1 MKWLCVEVLLPATA
15 IGTRGSTDTGT
26 MLTNGSVSGFLIG
39 LRLGD
44 LTRRPFTA
52 PLGMGIGLS
61 LQASTLLSLLV
72 LVLAVLSGNYRNR
85 LERQTG
91 LIERFNDL
99 ELLALNG
106 PALGDQHGQ
115 HDVLYVLTVQGLAR
129 HGDFV
134 LQDFR
139 DNDFHGLGSPIG
151 DPLIRPC
158 AIDAHDQ
165 TAKEKAFAGIFK
177 DDQKVLGFKWYWC

>member
-1 MKWLCVEVLLPATA
+1 MKWLCVEVLLPASA
-15 IGTRGSTDTGT
+15 IGTGGSTDTGT
-26 MLTNGSVSGFLIG
+26 MLTNGSGSGFLIG

-44 LTRRPFTA
+44 LTRCVLTA
-52 PLGMGIGLS
+52 ALLMPTGLS
-61 LQASTLLSLLV
+61 LSLSLLLGLLV

-91 LIERFNDL
+91 LIERLNDL

-115 HDVLYVLTVQGLAR
+115 HDVLDVLTVQGLAR

-134 LQDFR
+134 LQDFG
-139 DNDFHGLGSPIG
+139 DGDFHELSSPIG

-177 DDQKVLGFKWYWC
+177 DDQKVLGFKWF

>member
-1 MKWLCVEVLLPATA
+1 MKWLCVEVLLPASA
-15 IGTRGSTDTGT
+15 IGTGGGTDTGT
-26 MLTNGSVSGFLIG
+26 MLTNGSGSGFLIG

-44 LTRRPFTA
+44 LTRCVLTA
-52 PLGMGIGLS
+52 ALLMPTGLS
-61 LQASTLLSLLV
+61 LSLSLLLGLLV

-85 LERQTG
+85 LEWQTG
-91 LIERFNDL
+91 LIERLNDL

-115 HDVLYVLTVQGLAR
+115 HDVLDVLTVQGLAR

-139 DNDFHGLGSPIG
+139 DSDFHGLGSPIG

-177 DDQKVLGFKWYWC
+177 DDQKVLGFKWCWC